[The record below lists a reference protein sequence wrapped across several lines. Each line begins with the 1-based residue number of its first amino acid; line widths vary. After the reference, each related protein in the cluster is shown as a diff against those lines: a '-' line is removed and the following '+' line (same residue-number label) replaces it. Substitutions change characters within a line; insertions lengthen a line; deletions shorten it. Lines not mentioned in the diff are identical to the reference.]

1 MILMTIALIKII
13 ISTSPYLSYH
23 SKDNGSLNYGD
34 NCKKNILKVA
44 KLDELGQE
52 REGSEF

>member
-1 MILMTIALIKII
+1 MVALTMVII
-13 ISTSPYLSYH
+13 V
-23 SKDNGSLNYGD
+23 
-34 NCKKNILKVA
+34 KKNILKVA